1 MLKKY
6 ASNVFNLENSIK
18 MPNKKIIIII
28 SLKNC
33 PYTKYISLH
42 LWYQNSHDCGTC

>member
-1 MLKKY
+1 MFLKN

-18 MPNKKIIIII
+18 MPNKKKKLI

-33 PYTKYISLH
+33 PYTKYISFH
-42 LWYQNSHDCGTC
+42 LWYQNSRDCGTC